1 MITRTIRYASFA
13 LAIHASLAFAACAP
27 APRPVVRAA
36 APVGDPRF
44 PIVPMHLTATEGARG
59 AAARTDVEL
68 HADGTLSI
76 GDHMLGRIAG
86 TRLLD
91 SQGRELFAVT
101 DTPSTIQLRGRRRRV
116 QVADT
121 GALLLD
127 ENERIYFDDQGRVVD
142 DRPGQPPQWLDMQV
156 EGGVR
161 HDALGTGALMVLFN
175 MIRPRR

>member
-1 MITRTIRYASFA
+1 VNVT
-13 LAIHASLAFAACAP
+13 
-27 APRPVVRAA
+27 
-36 APVGDPRF
+36 VGDPQF

-68 HADGTLSI
+68 RHDGTLYI
-76 GDHMLGRIAG
+76 GDRLLGRIAG
-86 TRLLD
+86 RRLLD
-91 SQGRELFAVT
+91 SQGRELFVVL
-101 DTPSTIQLRGRRRRV
+101 DSPSWVQLRGRRRRV

-142 DRPGQPPQWLDMQV
+142 DRPGHPPEWLDMQM